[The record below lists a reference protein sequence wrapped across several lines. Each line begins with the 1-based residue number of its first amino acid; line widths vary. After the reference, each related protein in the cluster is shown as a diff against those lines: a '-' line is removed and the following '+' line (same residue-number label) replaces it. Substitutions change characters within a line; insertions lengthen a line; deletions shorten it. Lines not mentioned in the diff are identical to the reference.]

1 MSDTAMSRDEARRT
15 MRIGLINIMNRRG
28 APKSGPDFYK
38 FVREVQYP
46 KTVAKCR
53 TIEDVA
59 VLKKDRLAA
68 IKVLET
74 NKKRYQ
80 EYLDG
85 KEDKYRNDAMFKKL
99 EQSGLTP
106 RDIDDHIRWC
116 KSGCKKLLDQREKE
130 IKEAHDTLKEAV
142 EEFNTKIL
150 PVISE
155 STLDEAVGKR
165 EIFYRLGESELFAFA
180 NERPIS
186 QGLRLADIIPRMTV
200 EGQGFNQVTLQMFD
214 KATMY
219 ELFES
224 TRYKMSNKVSLRKM
238 IDSGKVA
245 MVYSDTYRIPTSLPY
260 IMKLG
265 SNPMNTKVFVNIS
278 DFVDLNEYGQYY
290 VSQNRNYNGLM
301 AILLAAAVSYR
312 IVTSNSALPAQFGDG
327 VILMYA
333 SMFEKVINTL
343 VHMDPI
349 TREKVRYLCTEFA
362 LVQMYGTAD
371 GLLKFNRIRESYF
384 PKLSKM
390 IMESLDNGFPEDSF
404 DKLSTFISTLS
415 QQYPSMRG
423 LTLYLIYDKWIR
435 TYGPATALSLDY
447 LGYHIYTICMTLM
460 ESPLITRTVL
470 EPLLEKSRGTD
481 IYKSIQVMLG

>member
-1 MSDTAMSRDEARRT
+1 MSDTAMSRDESRRS

-53 TIEDVA
+53 TVEDVA

-68 IKVLET
+68 IKVLEA

-85 KEDKYRNDAMFKKL
+85 KEDKYRNDKMFERL
-99 EQSGLTP
+99 EKSGLTP
-106 RDIDDHIRWC
+106 RDIDDHIRWA
-116 KSGCKKLLDQREKE
+116 KTGCKKLLDQREKE
-130 IKEAHDTLKEAV
+130 IREAHDTLKEAV
-142 EEFNTKIL
+142 EGFNTKVL

-155 STLDEAVGKR
+155 SVLDEAVGKR

-224 TRYKMSNKVSLRKM
+224 TRYKMTNKAALRKM

-245 MVYSDTYRIPTSLPY
+245 MVYSDSYRIPTSLPY
-260 IMKLG
+260 VMKLG

-301 AILLAAAVSYR
+301 AVLLAAALSYR

-327 VILMYA
+327 IILMYA

-362 LVQMYGTAD
+362 IVQMYGTAD
-371 GLLKFNRIRESYF
+371 GLLKFNRLRESYF

-404 DKLSTFISTLS
+404 DKLSTFIATLA

>member
-1 MSDTAMSRDEARRT
+1 MTEDIMNEGGLRL
-15 MRIGLINIMNRRG
+15 GLINLWNGRK
-28 APKSGPDFYK
+28 APKGPDFYK
-38 FVREVQYP
+38 YVREVQYP

-53 TIEDVA
+53 TVEDIKA
-59 VLKKDRLAA
+59 LKQDRLAG
-68 IKVLET
+68 IKAMEVS
-74 NKKRYQ
+74 KKRYE
-80 EYLDG
+80 EYLAG
-85 KEDKYRNDAMFKKL
+85 KEDKYRNDKMFERIK
-99 EQSGLTP
+99 
-106 RDIDDHIRWC
+106 
-116 KSGCKKLLDQREKE
+116 KSGITPKDLDAHIKWMKGDCKKLLDQREKE

-142 EEFNTKIL
+142 EEFNTKVL

-155 STLDEAVGKR
+155 SVLDEAVGKR

-200 EGQGFNQVTLQMFD
+200 EGQGFNHVTLQMFD

-224 TRYKMSNKVSLRKM
+224 TRYKMPNKASLRKM
-238 IDSGKVA
+238 IDSGKVV

-260 IMKLG
+260 VMKLG
-265 SNPMNTKVFVNIS
+265 SNPMNTNVFVNIS
-278 DFVDLNEYGQYY
+278 DFVDINEYGQYY

-362 LVQMYGTAD
+362 LVQMYGTTD

-404 DKLSTFISTLS
+404 DKLSTFISTLA

>member
-1 MSDTAMSRDEARRT
+1 MSDTAMSRDEARRS

-53 TIEDVA
+53 TVEDVA

-68 IKVLET
+68 IKVLEA

-85 KEDKYRNDAMFKKL
+85 KEDKYRNDKTFERL
-99 EQSGLTP
+99 EKSGLTP
-106 RDIDDHIRWC
+106 RDIDEHIRWA
-116 KSGCKKLLDQREKE
+116 KTDCKKLLDQREKE
-130 IKEAHDTLKEAV
+130 LKEAHDTLKEAV
-142 EEFNTKIL
+142 EEFNTKVL

-155 STLDEAVGKR
+155 SVLDEAVGKR

-224 TRYKMSNKVSLRKM
+224 TRYKMTNKAALRKM

-245 MVYSDTYRIPTSLPY
+245 MVYSDSYRIPTSLPY
-260 IMKLG
+260 VMKLG

-301 AILLAAAVSYR
+301 AILLAAALSYR

-327 VILMYA
+327 IILMYA

-371 GLLKFNRIRESYF
+371 GLLKFNRLRESYF

-404 DKLSTFISTLS
+404 DKLSTFITTLA

>member
-1 MSDTAMSRDEARRT
+1 MTEDIMNESRQSRGL
-15 MRIGLINIMNRRG
+15 RIDLINLWNGRK
-28 APKSGPDFYK
+28 APQGPDMHKY
-38 FVREVQYP
+38 VRDVQFP
-46 KTVAKCR
+46 KTIAKCR
-53 TIEDVA
+53 TLEDIDIIREECIA
-59 VLKKDRLAA
+59 GIKDMEAN
-68 IKVLET
+68 T
-74 NKKRYQ
+74 KRYK
-80 EYLDG
+80 EYLAG
-85 KEDKYRNDAMFKKL
+85 KEDKHRNDVFFERVKNT
-99 EQSGLTP
+99 GVTP
-106 RDIDDHIRWC
+106 QDLDTHIRWM
-116 KSGCKKLLDQREKE
+116 KNDAKKLLDQREKE
-130 IKEAHDTLKEAV
+130 IREAHDTLKKAV
-142 EEFNTKIL
+142 ENFDTKVL

-155 STLDEAVGKR
+155 SVLDEAVGKR

-224 TRYKMSNKVSLRKM
+224 TRYKMSNKAALRKM
-238 IDSGKVA
+238 IESGKVA
-245 MVYSDTYRIPTSLPY
+245 MVYSDSYRIPTSLPY
-260 IMKLG
+260 VMKLG

-301 AILLAAAVSYR
+301 AVLLAAALSYR

-327 VILMYA
+327 IILMYA

-362 LVQMYGTAD
+362 MVQMYGTTD
-371 GLLKFNRIRESYF
+371 GLLKFNRLRESYF

-404 DKLSTFISTLS
+404 DKLSTFIAALA

-435 TYGPATALSLDY
+435 MYGPATALSLDY